1 MFIGHFA
8 VGFAAKRQAKTV
20 SLGTLFLAVQ
30 FLDLLWPTFLLL
42 GWEQVRIVPGIT
54 AVNPFDFAHYPYSH
68 SLVAALGWSV
78 AFGTVYW
85 LIRRQA
91 GNALLLALAVLSHW
105 VLDYVTHIPD
115 LPLAIDGATKVG
127 MGLWRSLP
135 ATLVVE
141 GLLFFAAVAFYART
155 TRARD
160 RAGHIGFW
168 ALVAFLLVAHLAA
181 IMSPAPTDVQA
192 LAWGGQSV
200 WLLVLWGY
208 WLDRHREPAGG

>member
-54 AVNPFDFAHYPYSH
+54 AVNPFDFTSYPYSH

-78 AFGTVYW
+78 AFAVIYW
-85 LIRRQA
+85 LIRRQSA
-91 GNALLLALAVLSHW
+91 NALVLGLAVLSHW
-105 VLDYVTHIPD
+105 VLDYVTHIQD
-115 LPLAIDGATKVG
+115 LPLTIHGSTKVG
-127 MGLWRSLP
+127 LGLWRSLP
-135 ATLVVE
+135 ATLAVE
-141 GLLFFAAVAFYART
+141 GLIFLAAVAFYART

-160 RAGHIGFW
+160 RAGRLGFW
-168 ALVAFLLVAHLAA
+168 GLVAFLLVAHLAA
-181 IMSPAPTDVQA
+181 IYSPVPTDVKA
-192 LAWGGQSV
+192 FAWGGQSV

-208 WLDRHREPAGG
+208 WLDRHREPVSG

>member
-42 GWEQVRIVPGIT
+42 GWEKVRIVPGIT
-54 AVNPFDFAHYPYSH
+54 AVNPFDFTHYPYSH

-91 GNALLLALAVLSHW
+91 KSALLLALAVLSHW
-105 VLDYVTHIPD
+105 VLDFVTHIPD
-115 LPLAIDGATKVG
+115 LPLTVDGATKVG
-127 MGLWRSLP
+127 LGLWRSLA

-141 GLLFFAAVAFYART
+141 GLLFLAAVAFYART

-160 RAGHIGFW
+160 RAGRFGFW
-168 ALVAFLLVAHLAA
+168 GLVAFLLVANLGA
-181 IMSPAPTDVQA
+181 IFGPAPSDVQA

-208 WLDRHREPAGG
+208 WLDRHREPVGG